1 MTCNILVLFSNDA
14 ETVAMELVSR
24 FDNAAINTIC
34 VNNVAHSQRLSCIRQ
49 GTKAKIHVI
58 FFSPE
63 FLKFLEDSP
72 LDAYYLCGQLDTNS
86 TLAVFCLGLQEKD
99 VFCYHM
105 APLKSFCSWSKFE
118 VKDSPSKS
126 CMFPQELLKR
136 IQEVIVE
143 DVHIVQDI
151 VVVPQFLKKHN
162 RLIYVIFLSPLEELK
177 DITVHLSDQR
187 EIDIQLEKMNPYVL
201 KFSVPDSLF
210 LFSHNVT
217 VRVESKGHIII
228 KQVIHLSQEAP
239 KQIEGNAVINQS
251 HQSTQEELYLDEQL
265 KFLTNFSGLNPD
277 KEDTITTVQPEDRAL
292 KPEKTEGRLFLA
304 EFKINFTELAF
315 KFDHT

>member
-1 MTCNILVLFSNDA
+1 
-14 ETVAMELVSR
+14 MELVSR

-72 LDAYYLCGQLDTNS
+72 LDAYYLC
-86 TLAVFCLGLQEKD
+86 
-99 VFCYHM
+99 
-105 APLKSFCSWSKFE
+105 WSKFE

-151 VVVPQFLKKHN
+151 VVVPQFLKK
-162 RLIYVIFLSPLEELK
+162 
-177 DITVHLSDQR
+177 
-187 EIDIQLEKMNPYVL
+187 
-201 KFSVPDSLF
+201 
-210 LFSHNVT
+210 
-217 VRVESKGHIII
+217 VESKGHIIT

-239 KQIEGNAVINQS
+239 KQTEGNAVINRS
-251 HQSTQEELYLDEQL
+251 HPSTQEELYLDEQ
-265 KFLTNFSGLNPD
+265 KIFTNPKRLSR
-277 KEDTITTVQPEDRAL
+277 KKDTITKSP
-292 KPEKTEGRLFLA
+292 
-304 EFKINFTELAF
+304 
-315 KFDHT
+315 